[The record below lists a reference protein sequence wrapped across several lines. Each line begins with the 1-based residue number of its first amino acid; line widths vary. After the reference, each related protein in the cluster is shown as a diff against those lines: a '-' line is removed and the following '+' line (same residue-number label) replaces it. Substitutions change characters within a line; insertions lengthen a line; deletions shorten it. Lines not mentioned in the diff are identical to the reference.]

1 MKDKNTSDVSFLLFF
16 LFQITEKITVK
27 HISKNMEIHDVQ
39 VGWSPA
45 TGSLLLGEGRAPFS
59 VALAAVGPV
68 SCVRSHG
75 RNFPLADSAQFTL
88 IDVFKPTLVCVCAE
102 SHKMS
107 AIKSP
112 LVV

>member
-1 MKDKNTSDVSFLLFF
+1 M
-16 LFQITEKITVK
+16 K

-45 TGSLLLGEGRAPFS
+45 TGSLLLGEGRPPFS
-59 VALAAVGPV
+59 VALSAVGPV

-88 IDVFKPTLVCVCAE
+88 IDLFKPTLVCVCAE